1 MSSFFD
7 IILIGEKIMKIIF
20 KNDYDLKEED
30 IDEVVKRVKLILR
43 NSSDELLLGYSANV
57 YQFPGGHVEEGEDLI
72 EALNREI
79 EEEVG
84 INLSIN
90 DIVPFAK
97 RIAYYKDYPEEGKNR
112 KNEIYYYE
120 YVTDSKPDLSKTNY
134 TQDEKLGNF
143 ELRYIP
149 VDRVIEELSLNR
161 DKNGDIRG
169 IATEMLEVLE
179 EYL

>member
-7 IILIGEKIMKIIF
+7 IILIGEKNMKIIL
-20 KNDYDLKEED
+20 KNDYDLKEDD

-43 NSSDELLLGYSANV
+43 NSSDELLLGYSSNV

-84 INLSIN
+84 INLGIN
-90 DIVPFAK
+90 EIEPFAK
-97 RIAYYKDYPEEGKNR
+97 RIAYYKDYPEVGNNR
-112 KNEIYYYE
+112 KIEIYYYE
-120 YVTDSKPDLSKTNY
+120 YKSDLKPDLSKTNY
-134 TQDEKLGNF
+134 TQSELDGGF
-143 ELRYIP
+143 ELRYFPIDI
-149 VDRVIEELSLNR
+149 VKSEIADNR
-161 DKNGDIRG
+161 DKYGDIRG